1 MLYLR
6 LNNKRILK
14 LNYMKTFTFAASL
27 AIALTLIT
35 SESCSFAIG
44 STSIKPSKQYATKK
58 VEIKNINSISASTS
72 VDVVYTQSQGKSY
85 AEVYAPN
92 NIIPYV
98 KVQQIGNKLKVSYD
112 FPKGKSLSIQGKY
125 MCEVRVFAPEVIDF
139 STSSSSDIKFAN
151 GLKTHKNVTL
161 STSSSGDIDATNI
174 TCNNLK
180 MNTSSSGDITIG
192 NITCHMLSL
201 STSSSGDMK
210 INTARCNETDIRS
223 SSSGDCE
230 IKSLSCRGTVKATT
244 SSSGDISL
252 SGKCKN
258 ANYSAKSGGSIH
270 AKKLKSVNVT
280 ASATSGGDIE
290 CYATGRLSTRTGS
303 GGEIRYAGNPTS
315 IEGKPNKISKF

>member
-1 MLYLR
+1 
-6 LNNKRILK
+6 
-14 LNYMKTFTFAASL
+14 MKTFTFAASL

-44 STSIKPSKQYATKK
+44 NTPIKPSKKYVTKK

-72 VDVVYTQSQGKSY
+72 VDVVYTQSQGKAY
-85 AEVYAPN
+85 AEVYAPD
-92 NIIPYV
+92 NIIPYI
-98 KVQQIGNKLKVSYD
+98 KVQQSGNKLKVNYD

-125 MCEVRVFAPEVIDF
+125 VCEVRVFAPEVTDF

-151 GLKTHKNVTL
+151 GLKTHKDVTL
-161 STSSSGDIDATNI
+161 
-174 TCNNLK
+174 
-180 MNTSSSGDITIG
+180 NTSSSGDITID

-210 INTARCNETDIRS
+210 INTARCNETDIKS

-230 IKSLSCRGTVKATT
+230 IESLSCRGTVKATT

-252 SGKCKN
+252 SGKCED
-258 ANYSAKSGGSIH
+258 ANYSAQSGGNIY
-270 AKKLKSVNVT
+270 AKSLKSKNVT

-290 CYATGRLSTRTGS
+290 CYASDRLSTHTSS
-303 GGEIRYAGNPTS
+303 GGDIRYAGNPRS
-315 IEGKPNKISKF
+315 IEGKSDNVSKL

>member
-1 MLYLR
+1 
-6 LNNKRILK
+6 
-14 LNYMKTFTFAASL
+14 MKTFTFAASL

-44 STSIKPSKQYATKK
+44 NTPIKPSKKYVTKK

-72 VDVVYTQSQGKSY
+72 VDVVYTQSQGKAY
-85 AEVYAPN
+85 AEVYAPD
-92 NIIPYV
+92 NIIPYI
-98 KVQQIGNKLKVSYD
+98 KVQQSGNKLKVNYD

-125 MCEVRVFAPEVIDF
+125 VCEVRVFAPEVTDF

-151 GLKTHKNVTL
+151 GLKTHKDVTL
-161 STSSSGDIDATNI
+161 
-174 TCNNLK
+174 
-180 MNTSSSGDITIG
+180 NTSSSGDITID

-210 INTARCNETDIRS
+210 INTARCNETDIKS

-230 IKSLSCRGTVKATT
+230 IESLSCRGTVKATT

-252 SGKCKN
+252 SGKCED
-258 ANYSAKSGGSIH
+258 ANYSAQSGGNIY
-270 AKKLKSVNVT
+270 AKRLKSKNVT

-290 CYATGRLSTRTGS
+290 CYASDRLSTHTSS
-303 GGEIRYAGNPTS
+303 GGDIRYAGNPRS
-315 IEGKPNKISKF
+315 IEGKSDNVSKL

>member
-1 MLYLR
+1 
-6 LNNKRILK
+6 
-14 LNYMKTFTFAASL
+14 MKTFTFAASL

-44 STSIKPSKQYATKK
+44 NTPIKPSKKYVTKK

-72 VDVVYTQSQGKSY
+72 VDVVYTQSQGKAY
-85 AEVYAPN
+85 AEVYAPD
-92 NIIPYV
+92 NIIPYI
-98 KVQQIGNKLKVSYD
+98 KVQQSGNKLKVNYD

-125 MCEVRVFAPEVIDF
+125 VCEVRVFAPEVTDF

-151 GLKTHKNVTL
+151 ELKTHKDVTL
-161 STSSSGDIDATNI
+161 
-174 TCNNLK
+174 
-180 MNTSSSGDITIG
+180 NTSSSGDITID

-210 INTARCNETDIRS
+210 INTARCNETDIKS

-230 IKSLSCRGTVKATT
+230 IESLSCRGTVKATT

-252 SGKCKN
+252 SGKCED
-258 ANYSAKSGGSIH
+258 ANYSAQSGGNIY
-270 AKKLKSVNVT
+270 AKSLKSKNVT

-290 CYATGRLSTRTGS
+290 CYASDRLSTHTSS
-303 GGEIRYAGNPTS
+303 GGDIRYAGNPRS
-315 IEGKPNKISKF
+315 IEGKSDNVSKL

>member
-1 MLYLR
+1 
-6 LNNKRILK
+6 
-14 LNYMKTFTFAASL
+14 MKTFTFAASL

-44 STSIKPSKQYATKK
+44 NTPIKPSKKYVTKK

-72 VDVVYTQSQGKSY
+72 VDVVYTQSQGKTY
-85 AEVYAPN
+85 AEVYAPD
-92 NIIPYV
+92 NIIPYI
-98 KVQQIGNKLKVSYD
+98 KVQQSGNKLKVNYD

-125 MCEVRVFAPEVIDF
+125 VCEVRVFAPEVTDF

-151 GLKTHKNVTL
+151 GLKTHKDVTL
-161 STSSSGDIDATNI
+161 NTSSSGDIDATNI
-174 TCNNLK
+174 TCSNLK
-180 MNTSSSGDITIG
+180 MSTSSSGDITID

-210 INTARCNETDIRS
+210 INTARCNETDIKS

-230 IKSLSCRGTVKATT
+230 IESLSCRGTVKATT

-252 SGKCKN
+252 SGKCED
-258 ANYSAKSGGSIH
+258 ANYSAQSGGNIY
-270 AKKLKSVNVT
+270 AKSLKSKNVT

-290 CYATGRLSTRTGS
+290 CYASDRLSTHTSS
-303 GGEIRYAGNPTS
+303 GGDIRYAGNPRS
-315 IEGKPNKISKF
+315 IEGKSDNVSKL